1 MATILSMPK
10 WGLAMKTGL
19 VVAWIKHPGDSVRQ
33 GEPIVQ
39 IESEKISNEV
49 EAPATGILRW
59 LEVAE
64 GQEAPIGAAL
74 AVIVAPGEE
83 LSDEQ
88 VAALIHEDA
97 ETKRQKTEMLTRQ
110 QAPAARTPAA
120 VREPVVG
127 TGGRVNA
134 SPVARRLAQERGID
148 LATVVGT
155 GPGGRITIEDVQQ
168 ALDAAATSMEEPS
181 AAQVIP
187 LTGMRGT
194 IARRMHQSLQ
204 NTAQVTLISEVD
216 VTDLKQMRETLK
228 QDFDLTYTDMIVRA
242 AALALK
248 EHPRLNAHA
257 DGESIRLSRDIHI
270 GVAVAL
276 EDGLIV
282 PVVKNADRKALRE
295 IARDTR
301 RLGQQAREGALTHEE
316 VTGSTFSVTNLGMYG
331 VDAFTPIINPPEV
344 AILGVGRIVEKPA
357 RGQQGVEWRQMLTLS
372 LTFDHRCV
380 DGAPAAAFLQA
391 VRKQLE
397 EPAALAG

>member
-1 MATILSMPK
+1 MATIVSMPK
-10 WGLAMKTGL
+10 WGLAMKTGQ
-19 VVAWIKHPGDSVRQ
+19 VVAWLKQPGDSVRQ

-49 EAPATGILRW
+49 EAPATGILRR

-64 GQEAPIGAAL
+64 GQDAPVGAAL

-83 LSDEQ
+83 VSDEQ
-88 VAALIHEDA
+88 VAALIREDA
-97 ETKRQKTEMLTRQ
+97 EIKRQKAEMLTGQ
-110 QAPAARTPAA
+110 QAPAARTPVA
-120 VREPVVG
+120 VRAPVG
-127 TGGRVNA
+127 TGERVNA

-155 GPGGRITIEDVQQ
+155 GPGGRITMEDVQQ
-168 ALDAAATSMEEPS
+168 ALDAAAQAMEEAP
-181 AAQVIP
+181 AEQVIP
-187 LTGMRGT
+187 LAGMRGT

-204 NTAQVTLISEVD
+204 NMAQVTLISEVD
-216 VTDLKQMRETLK
+216 VTDLKQLRETLK
-228 QDFDLTYTDMIVRA
+228 QDFDLTYTDMIVKA

-257 DGESIRLSRDIHI
+257 EEGRIRLSQDIHI
-270 GVAVAL
+270 GIAVAL

-282 PVVKNADRKALRE
+282 PVVKHADRKALRE
-295 IARDTR
+295 IALDTR
-301 RLGQQAREGALTHEE
+301 RLGQQAREGALTHED

-357 RGQQGVEWRQMLTLS
+357 RGPQGVEWRQMLTLS

-397 EPAALAG
+397 NPATIP

>member
-19 VVAWIKHPGDSVRQ
+19 VVVWLKHPGDSVRQ

-64 GQEAPIGAAL
+64 GQEAPVGAAL
-74 AVIVAPGEE
+74 SVIVAPGEE

-88 VAALIHEDA
+88 VAALIREDA
-97 ETKRQKTEMLTRQ
+97 EIKRQKVEVLSRQ
-110 QAPAARTPAA
+110 QAPATRTPAA
-120 VREPVVG
+120 VRVQVG
-127 TGGRVNA
+127 PGGRVNA

-155 GPGGRITIEDVQQ
+155 GPGGRITIEDVQR
-168 ALDAAATSMEEPS
+168 AFDAAAKSMQEPP
-181 AAQVIP
+181 AARVIP

-204 NTAQVTLISEVD
+204 NMAQVTLISEVD
-216 VTDLKQMRETLK
+216 VTDLKQLRETLK
-228 QDFDLTYTDMIVRA
+228 QDFDLTYTDMIVKA
-242 AALALK
+242 VALALK
-248 EHPRLNAHA
+248 EHSRLNAHIE
-257 DGESIRLSRDIHI
+257 GESIRLSQDIHI

-301 RLGQQAREGALTHEE
+301 HLSQQARVGALTHEE

-357 RGQQGVEWRQMLTLS
+357 RGPQGVEWRQMLTLS
-372 LTFDHRCV
+372 LTFDHRGV

-397 EPAALAG
+397 GPAALAG

>member
-19 VVAWIKHPGDSVRQ
+19 VVAWLKHPGDSVRE

-49 EAPATGILRW
+49 EAPAAGILRW

-64 GQEAPIGAAL
+64 GQEAPVAAAL
-74 AVIVAPGEE
+74 AVIVVPGEE

-97 ETKRQKTEMLTRQ
+97 EIKRQKAEMLTGQ
-110 QAPAARTPAA
+110 QAPATRTPAA
-120 VREPVVG
+120 VRTPVG
-127 TGGRVNA
+127 TGERVNA
-134 SPVARRLAQERGID
+134 SPVARRLAQERGFD

-155 GPGGRITIEDVQQ
+155 GPGGRITIDDVQQ
-168 ALDAAATSMEEPS
+168 ALDAAATSLEEPP

-194 IARRMHQSLQ
+194 IARHMHQSLQ

-216 VTDLKQMRETLK
+216 VTDLKQLRETLK

-270 GVAVAL
+270 GIAVAL

-301 RLGQQAREGALTHEE
+301 RLAQQAREGTLTHEE

-344 AILGVGRIVEKPA
+344 AILGVGRIVRETDPRTAGCGVATDADAQPDIRPPVRGWRSRGSIPA
-357 RGQQGVEWRQMLTLS
+357 SGT
-372 LTFDHRCV
+372 
-380 DGAPAAAFLQA
+380 
-391 VRKQLE
+391 
-397 EPAALAG
+397 

>member
-1 MATILSMPK
+1 VATILSMPK

-19 VVAWIKHPGDSVRQ
+19 VVEWLKHPGDSVQQ

-49 EAPATGILRW
+49 EVPATGILRW
-59 LEVAE
+59 LEVPE
-64 GQEAPIGAAL
+64 GQDAPVGAAL
-74 AVIVAPGEE
+74 AVIVTPGEE

-88 VAALIHEDA
+88 VAALIREDA
-97 ETKRQKTEMLTRQ
+97 EIKRQKAEMLTRQ
-110 QAPAARTPAA
+110 QAPATRTRAT
-120 VREPVVG
+120 VQVPVS

-134 SPVARRLAQERGID
+134 SPAARRLAQELGID

-155 GPGGRITIEDVQQ
+155 RPGGRITIEDVQR
-168 ALDAAATSMEEPS
+168 AIDAAAKPVEEPP

-204 NTAQVTLISEVD
+204 SMAQVTLTSEVD
-216 VTDLKQMRETLK
+216 VTDLKQLRETLK
-228 QDFDLTYTDMIVRA
+228 QDFDLTYTDMIVKA
-242 AALALK
+242 VALTLK
-248 EHPRLNAHA
+248 EHPRLNAHVE
-257 DGESIRLSRDIHI
+257 GESIRLSRDIHI

-282 PVVKNADRKALRE
+282 PVVQNADRKSLRE
-295 IARDTR
+295 IARDTQRLAR
-301 RLGQQAREGALTHEE
+301 RAREGGLTQEE
-316 VTGSTFSVTNLGMYG
+316 VTGSTFTVTNLGMYG

-344 AILGVGRIVEKPA
+344 AILGVGRIVEKLA
-357 RGQQGVEWRQMLTLS
+357 RVPQGDVWRQMLTLS
-372 LTFDHRCV
+372 LTFDHRAV